1 MSVGRMAA
9 TRERRYL
16 ARPPIGRPH
25 VQSEPQTTADKPR
38 SWRLAAL
45 IAAPVHLAFALR
57 FNWLC
62 DDAYIT
68 FRYAR
73 HLAEGRG
80 LAFNVGETPPVEG
93 YSNLLWTLVLGAAHA
108 VGLDLEIVS
117 RVLSIGCGLAL
128 VALVARAAQKTLGA
142 SFVATLAAALF
153 VAASPCLG
161 VWSTSGLETLPFAF
175 VLFGL
180 ADRIWGAEERASK
193 LCTIAWAASAVLLR
207 ADGFAWAAGIAVV
220 GAVGVW
226 LRGDRVALRTALL
239 ALASIAVVTLAHML
253 WRHGY
258 HGSWLSNTTH
268 AKTGYS
274 PLRLERGEAYV
285 LSIFVAMPLL
295 ALVPLAALALRGKP
309 RLDVALSAYAVVG
322 MTIFVSLLVGGDF
335 MAMGRFFAPAVAFE
349 ALLVAALIGSLSNA
363 AAAWITT
370 AAIVALSILPS
381 FDVDPLPASL
391 RQRFH
396 FRWNRPD
403 AVSEFEQWRSM
414 KQRAVQ
420 WGRIAKAIA
429 LYAKPGESML
439 IDALGVV
446 GYRTELHLYDVYGLV
461 SPEVA
466 RRDVEPVRASP
477 GHDMRVEMDF
487 FFPQQPT
494 YVGAVVAPATA
505 RPGSL
510 LPPEWRSMPWAHRL
524 RFETHPLK
532 AEDGFKD
539 GLSLYL
545 LRMDWDAPD
554 SPNER
559 R

>member
-1 MSVGRMAA
+1 MAA
-9 TRERRYL
+9 PTERRYL

-25 VQSEPQTTADKPR
+25 VQEEPQTSTESQR
-38 SWRLAAL
+38 SWRIAVL

-80 LAFNVGETPPVEG
+80 LAFNVGESPPVEG
-93 YSNLLWTLVLGAAHA
+93 YSNLLWTLVLAAAHA
-108 VGLDLEIVS
+108 IGLDMEVVS

-128 VALVARAAQKTLGA
+128 VALVARAAHRTLGA
-142 SFVATLAAALF
+142 SFTATLAAALF
-153 VAASPCLG
+153 VAASPCIG

-180 ADRIWGAEERASK
+180 ADRIWGAEERSSK

-207 ADGFAWAAGIAVV
+207 ADGFVWSAGVAAV
-220 GAVGVW
+220 GALGAL
-226 LRGDRVALRTALL
+226 LRRDRFGLRAALL
-239 ALASIAVVTLAHML
+239 ALGSIGAVTAAHML

-274 PLRLERGEAYV
+274 PLRLERGEDYV
-285 LSIFVAMPLL
+285 LSMFVAMPLL
-295 ALVPLAALALRGKP
+295 ALAPLAALALRGKP
-309 RLDVALSAYAVVG
+309 RVDVTLSAFAVFG
-322 MTIFVSLLVGGDF
+322 MSVVVSLLVGGDF
-335 MAMGRFFAPAVAFE
+335 MAMGRFFAPAIAFE
-349 ALLVAALIGSLSNA
+349 ALVVAALVGSLSNA
-363 AAAWITT
+363 VAARIVT

-381 FDVDPLPASL
+381 FDVDLLPASL

-403 AVSEFEQWRSM
+403 AVSELEQWRSM

-446 GYRTELHLYDVYGLV
+446 GYRTELHLFDVYGLV

-466 RRDVEPVRASP
+466 QRDVEPVRASP

-487 FFPQQPT
+487 FFPQRPT
-494 YVGAVVAPATA
+494 YVGAVVAPATD
-505 RPGSL
+505 RPGAL
-510 LPPEWRSMPWAHRL
+510 LPPEWRTMPWAHRL
-524 RFETHPLK
+524 RFETHPLSSD
-532 AEDGFKD
+532 EGFKD
-539 GLSLYL
+539 GMSLYL